1 MVKSK
6 FKFRM
11 LFVIALMIQMIVV
24 PYRFSAAEIDTSA
37 PSWMLPIDY
46 LAIGDS
52 LAAGVTPNNELGKS
66 YADFLAVSM
75 MEIGALKTY
84 NKGFSYPGYKTTD
97 VLNDIK
103 LNVTKDIHGIGFEEK
118 TAKLQQSIKDA
129 EVITISAGAN
139 DILPLFKQ
147 DPTTGKA
154 IIDQKMALTTL
165 QQVGTNYKS
174 IMAQINEI
182 NPDTQVYVMGY
193 YNPFPYMSEDLQP
206 LLKQLLDMLNKA
218 ITTGLVGTQA
228 IFVPTGDVIAS
239 DYKTYLPNPENI
251 HLSEA
256 GYKKV
261 TEQFWA
267 NMLPA
272 NTWITGGSLV
282 ADPPGPNSV
291 KLNWQPASDNV
302 AVTSYE
308 IYSGEEKLAT
318 VAGDITTYKVE
329 NLTANTTYVFSV
341 VAVDQAGN
349 KSVHNPTISVAVAD
363 SSTPTPILFSDI
375 ANHGLKNYIEHAAVA
390 GIIGGYPDGTFK
402 PDQNLTRVQAATI
415 IVRALGLKTDEV
427 APFGDIGNYADKTKA
442 DINAAYKY
450 GIIKGNKGN
459 FNPTDLV
466 TRAQL
471 ALMIERA
478 YGSVTGKAYKAST
491 KAPYSDYGNYNA
503 EVVNAISMLHELD
516 VATGFE
522 GKFMPSSST
531 TRAQAAKMVV
541 NFISIFKQAE

>member
-1 MVKSK
+1 MVNSK

-37 PSWMLPIDY
+37 PSWTLSIDY

-52 LAAGVTPNNELGKS
+52 LAAGVTPNNELGKG
-66 YADFLAVSM
+66 YADFLAGSM

-103 LNVTKDIHGIGFEEK
+103 LNVTKDIYGIGFEEN

-139 DILPLFKQ
+139 DILPLFKL

-154 IIDQKMALTTL
+154 IIDQKIALTTL

-182 NPDTQVYVMGY
+182 NPDAQVYVMGY

-261 TEQFWA
+261 AEQFWT
-267 NMLPA
+267 NMLSVNP
-272 NTWITGGSLV
+272 WIAAGSLV

-302 AVTSYE
+302 GVTSYE
-308 IYSGEEKLAT
+308 IYSDEEKLAT
-318 VAGDITTYKVE
+318 VAGDISTYKVE
-329 NLTANTTYVFSV
+329 NLTENTTYVFSV
-341 VAVDQAGN
+341 VAIDQAGN
-349 KSVHNPTISVAVAD
+349 KSVHNPTISVTVAE
-363 SSTPTPILFSDI
+363 SPTPILFSDI

-390 GIIGGYPDGTFK
+390 GIIGGYTDGTFK

-415 IVRALGLKTDEV
+415 IVRALGLKTEEV
-427 APFGDIGNYADKTKA
+427 APFGDVGNYADKTKA

-478 YGSVTGKAYKAST
+478 YVSVTGKAYKAST
-491 KAPYSDYGNYNA
+491 KAPYSDFGNYNA
-503 EVVNAISMLHELD
+503 EVVNAISMLHEFD